1 MIVGNSNSL
10 ISSNLSTRLLS
21 TCQLVH
27 YQLVNLFT
35 INLSTCLL
43 STCQLVYHQL
53 VYFTH
58 NPLALKILS
67 LASLISWNFFSAAF
81 RMSSPK
87 VATRSG

>member
-35 INLSTCLL
+35 INLSTRLL
-43 STCQLVYHQL
+43 STCQLVHYQPVNL
-53 VYFTH
+53 FTI
-58 NPLALKILS
+58 NSFTLLTIL
-67 LASLISWNFFSAAF
+67 L
-81 RMSSPK
+81 P
-87 VATRSG
+87 